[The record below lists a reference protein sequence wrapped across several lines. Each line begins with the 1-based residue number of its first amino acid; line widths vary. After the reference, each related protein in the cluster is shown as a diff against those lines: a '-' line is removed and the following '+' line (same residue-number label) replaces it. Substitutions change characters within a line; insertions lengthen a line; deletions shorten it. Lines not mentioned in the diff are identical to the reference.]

1 MSASRENRENDQEL
15 PHAIDPPVSE
25 AVKLQLDTPQCI
37 VFGSDRR
44 NKYSSFN
51 FCAQC
56 NDWEKPESYKA
67 AKKNSEIFMVRT
79 TVHLLM
85 NAARAASLDLG
96 LAMQLDGTAR
106 INIEGLPIL
115 FTGVVDV
122 AQVWGDTAQV
132 TRITPPLPDH
142 PPTIT
147 RSIFDH
153 SSIIYLAVTRPF
165 FDHSSTIARLVIGRY
180 STIPRPLLDHYPP

>member
-1 MSASRENRENDQEL
+1 MRWLRCARKRGG
-15 PHAIDPPVSE
+15 AAASE
-25 AVKLQLDTPQCI
+25 ASYGALRTFGEESMVTDEEFKSVVSTPSRHHDVLTI
-37 VFGSDRR
+37 VFSVFAPGDASDSEDDAEDDDGEDDDGATGGGGGSTARAPS
-44 NKYSSFN
+44 KG
-51 FCAQC
+51 
-56 NDWEKPESYKA
+56 KA

-106 INIEGLPIL
+106 INIEDLPIL

-122 AQVWGDTAQV
+122 AQVWGDTTRV

-142 PPTIT
+142 
-147 RSIFDH
+147 
-153 SSIIYLAVTRPF
+153 SSIITR
-165 FDHSSTIARLVIGRY
+165 
-180 STIPRPLLDHYPP
+180 LLPG